1 MMVEQ
6 SELGENYYGLCQ
18 KHHLELTAPCK
29 REFEKL
35 TKKDKT
41 LRKITEKILDE
52 LQLDPYTG
60 EKLYAN
66 FPGWRS
72 IHYLGNKYRIIYQ
85 LVEESATKIIVQCI
99 GHRKNVYSK
108 LAKWYD
114 QGK

>member
-1 MMVEQ
+1 MVEQ
-6 SELGENYYGLCQ
+6 LE
-18 KHHLELTAPCK
+18 LELTVPCK
-29 REFEKL
+29 REFEQL
-35 TKKDKT
+35 TKKDKV
-41 LRKITEKILDE
+41 LRKITEKIFDE

-85 LVEESATKIIVQCI
+85 LVEESATKIIIQYI

-108 LAKWYD
+108 LARWSD

>member
-6 SELGENYYGLCQ
+6 LE
-18 KHHLELTAPCK
+18 LELTVPCK

-35 TKKDKT
+35 TKKDKI

-66 FPGWRS
+66 FPGCRS
-72 IHYLGNKYRIIYQ
+72 KHYLGNKYRIIYQ
-85 LVEESATKIIVQCI
+85 LVEESATKIIIQCI
-99 GHRKNVYSK
+99 GHRKNVYSQ
-108 LAKWYD
+108 LAKWSD

>member
-6 SELGENYYGLCQ
+6 LE
-18 KHHLELTAPCK
+18 LELTVPCK

-35 TKKDKT
+35 TKKDKV

-72 IHYLGNKYRIIYQ
+72 KHYLGNKYRIIYQ
-85 LVEESATKIIVQCI
+85 LIEESTTKIIIHCI
-99 GHRKNVYSK
+99 GHRKNAYSK
-108 LAKWYD
+108 LAKWLQ

>member
-6 SELGENYYGLCQ
+6 LE
-18 KHHLELTAPCK
+18 LELTVPCK

-35 TKKDKT
+35 TKKDKV
-41 LRKITEKILDE
+41 LRKITEKMLDE

-85 LVEESATKIIVQCI
+85 LIEESTTKIIIHCI
-99 GHRKNVYSK
+99 GHRKNAYSK
-108 LAKWYD
+108 LAKWLQ
-114 QGK
+114 QGN

>member
-6 SELGENYYGLCQ
+6 LE
-18 KHHLELTAPCK
+18 LELTVPCK

-35 TKKDKT
+35 TKKDKV
-41 LRKITEKILDE
+41 LRKITKKMLDE

-85 LVEESATKIIVQCI
+85 LIEESTTKIIIHCI
-99 GHRKNVYSK
+99 GHRKNAYSK
-108 LAKWYD
+108 LAKWVH
-114 QGK
+114 QGQ

>member
-6 SELGENYYGLCQ
+6 LE
-18 KHHLELTAPCK
+18 LELTIPCK

-35 TKKDKT
+35 TKKDKV

-66 FPGWRS
+66 LPGWRS
-72 IHYLGNKYRIIYQ
+72 KHYLGNKYRIIYE
-85 LVEESATKIIVQCI
+85 LVEESTTKIIIQCI

-108 LAKWYD
+108 LAKWSD

>member
-1 MMVEQ
+1 MMAEQ
-6 SELGENYYGLCQ
+6 LE
-18 KHHLELTAPCK
+18 LELTNPCK

-35 TKKDKT
+35 TKKDKV
-41 LRKITEKILDE
+41 LRKITEKTLDE
-52 LQLDPYTG
+52 LQLNPYNG

-85 LVEESATKIIVQCI
+85 LIEESTTKIIIHCI
-99 GHRKNVYSK
+99 GHRKNAYSK
-108 LAKWYD
+108 LAKWVQ

>member
-1 MMVEQ
+1 MLEQ
-6 SELGENYYGLCQ
+6 SEL
-18 KHHLELTAPCK
+18 ELTTPCEK
-29 REFEKL
+29 EFNKL
-35 TKKDKT
+35 TKKDKV

-52 LQLDPYTG
+52 LRLNPYTG

-72 IHYLGNKYRIIYQ
+72 IHFLGNKYRIIYQ
-85 LVEESATKIIVQCI
+85 LVEESATKIIIQCI

-108 LAKWYD
+108 LAKWSD

>member
-6 SELGENYYGLCQ
+6 LE
-18 KHHLELTAPCK
+18 LELTVPCK

-35 TKKDKT
+35 TKKDKV
-41 LRKITEKILDE
+41 LRKITKKMLDE

-85 LVEESATKIIVQCI
+85 LIEESTTKIIIHCI
-99 GHRKNVYSK
+99 GHRKNAYSK
-108 LAKWYD
+108 LAKWLQ

>member
-6 SELGENYYGLCQ
+6 LE
-18 KHHLELTAPCK
+18 LELTIQCK

-35 TKKDKT
+35 TKKDKV

-52 LQLDPYTG
+52 LQLVPYTG

-66 FPGWRS
+66 FPGWIS

-108 LAKWYD
+108 LAKWSD